1 MMEKQLT
8 PWGFF
13 ECDFR
18 TAIGSG
24 VFQFSTSLHVGL
36 FIQPDYNDKLPSSL
50 RQESGLYQGSLAYSQ
65 AVVAYHHIFDAGH
78 CVFDQETVQQAHL
91 LTSYGDISAVNS
103 FVAREKPT
111 GYIKLT
117 LLVWL
122 LFTKLINISSSVMD
136 KQFPAQ
142 MPSPAN

>member
-1 MMEKQLT
+1 MEKQLT

-13 ECDFR
+13 ECDFW

-24 VFQFSTSLHVGL
+24 IFQFSTPLHVGL

-65 AVVAYHHIFDAGH
+65 AVVAYHHIFDTEH

-91 LTSYGDISAVNS
+91 LMTYGDTSTANS
-103 FVAREKPT
+103 FVASEKPIA
-111 GYIKLT
+111 YIKLA
-117 LLVWL
+117 LFVWL
-122 LFTKLINISSSVMD
+122 SFIRLINMTSNIMD
-136 KQFPAQ
+136 RQIAAQ
-142 MPSPAN
+142 MPRPAN

>member
-13 ECDFR
+13 ECDFW

-24 VFQFSTSLHVGL
+24 VFQFSTPLHVGL
-36 FIQPDYNDKLPSSL
+36 FIQPDYNEKLPSSF

-65 AVVAYHHIFDAGH
+65 AVVAYHHIFDTEYY
-78 CVFDQETVQQAHL
+78 VFDQEIVQQAHL
-91 LTSYGDISAVNS
+91 LMSYGDVSTANS
-103 FVAREKPT
+103 YVVRDKPT
-111 GYIKLT
+111 GCIKLA

-122 LFTKLINISSSVMD
+122 LFIRLIKMSSKVMD
-136 KQFPAQ
+136 KKFAAQ
-142 MPSPAN
+142 VPKPTN

>member
-1 MMEKQLT
+1 MEKQLT

-13 ECDFR
+13 ECDFW

-24 VFQFSTSLHVGL
+24 VFQFSTPLHVGL

-65 AVVAYHHIFDAGH
+65 AVVAYHHVFDTEH

-91 LTSYGDISAVNS
+91 LMSYGDTSTANS
-103 FVAREKPT
+103 FVAREKPIA
-111 GYIKLT
+111 YSKLA
-117 LLVWL
+117 LFVWL
-122 LFTKLINISSSVMD
+122 SFIRLMNMASNIMD
-136 KQFPAQ
+136 RQIAGQIPR
-142 MPSPAN
+142 PAN